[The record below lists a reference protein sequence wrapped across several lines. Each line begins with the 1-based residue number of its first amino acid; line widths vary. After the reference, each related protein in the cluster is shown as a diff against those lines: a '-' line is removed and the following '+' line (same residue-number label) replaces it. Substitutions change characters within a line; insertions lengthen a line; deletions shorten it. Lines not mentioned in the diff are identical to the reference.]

1 MATSSIHTTL
11 DQSVANVWKCPDPLP
26 QSLHIKLFTCSVEAG
41 FPSPAED
48 HIETTLDINDLLIEH
63 PAATFFVRVAG
74 DSMIEA
80 GIHAGDVLVVD
91 RSKTAIDGNIIIAL
105 VNGDYTVKRLSVQRD
120 EIMLCPENANYQP
133 IRLSGL
139 DELIVWGVVTGLARQ
154 F

>member
-1 MATSSIHTTL
+1 MSITSIQTKHDHTLTAL
-11 DQSVANVWKCPDPLP
+11 WKCPDPLP
-26 QSLHIKLFTCSVEAG
+26 QSLHIKLFSCPVEAG

-74 DSMIEA
+74 DSMIDA

-91 RSKTAIDGNIIIAL
+91 RSKTAINGNIIIAL
-105 VNGDYTVKRLSVQRD
+105 VNGEYTVKRLSIQQEV
-120 EIMLCPENANYQP
+120 ITLCPENTNYSP
-133 IRLSGL
+133 ICLSGL

>member
-1 MATSSIHTTL
+1 MSISSIQTKHDHTLT
-11 DQSVANVWKCPDPLP
+11 AVWKCPDPLP
-26 QSLHIKLFTCSVEAG
+26 QSLHIKLFSCTIEAG

-91 RSKTAIDGNIIIAL
+91 RSKSAINGNIVIAL
-105 VNGDYTVKRLSVQRD
+105 VNGEYTVKRLSISKDGVS
-120 EIMLCPENANYQP
+120 LCPENAAYEP
-133 IRLSGL
+133 IQLSGQ

>member
-1 MATSSIHTTL
+1 MIPSQRQTQEN
-11 DQSVANVWKCPDPLP
+11 QSVSTVWKCPDPLP
-26 QSLHIKLFTCSVEAG
+26 ESLHIKLFSCPVEAG

-48 HIETTLDINDLLIEH
+48 HIEKTLDINELLIEH

-74 DSMIEA
+74 DSMIGA

-91 RSKTAIDGNIIIAL
+91 RSKTATDGNIIIAL
-105 VNGDYTVKRLSVQRD
+105 VNGDYTVKRLSNKNGSI
-120 EIMLCPENANYQP
+120 ELHPENTAYTP
-133 IRLSGL
+133 IQLSGQ

>member
-1 MATSSIHTTL
+1 MQTTH
-11 DQSVANVWKCPDPLP
+11 DQSVTTVWKCPDPLP
-26 QSLHIKLFTCSVEAG
+26 DSLHISLFSCPVEAG

-48 HIETTLDINDLLIEH
+48 HIETTLDINELLIEH

-74 DSMIEA
+74 ESMIGA

-91 RSKTAIDGNIIIAL
+91 RSKTATDGNIIIAL
-105 VNGDYTVKRLSVQRD
+105 VNGEYTVKRLSIQQD
-120 EIMLCPENANYQP
+120 IIQLCPDNPDFAP
-133 IRLSGL
+133 IVLSGQ

>member
-1 MATSSIHTTL
+1 MTASFIQTTK
-11 DQSVANVWKCPDPLP
+11 DHSVTTVWKCPDPLP
-26 QSLHIKLFTCSVEAG
+26 PSLHISLFSCPVEAG

-74 DSMIEA
+74 DSMIDA

-91 RSKTAIDGNIIIAL
+91 RSKTAIDGTIVIAL
-105 VNGDYTVKRLSVQRD
+105 VNGEYTVKRLSIKKGVVT
-120 EIMLCPENANYQP
+120 LCPENPDYEP
-133 IRLSGL
+133 IQLFGL

>member
-1 MATSSIHTTL
+1 MQTTI
-11 DQSVANVWKCPDPLP
+11 DHNVTKIWKCPDPLP
-26 QSLHIKLFTCSVEAG
+26 ESLQINLFSCPVEAG

-48 HIETTLDINDLLIEH
+48 HIETTLDINELLIEH

-80 GIHAGDVLVVD
+80 GIHSGDVLIVD
-91 RSKTAIDGNIIIAL
+91 RSKKAIDSSIVIAL
-105 VNGDYTVKRLSVQRD
+105 VNGEYTVKRLSMKIGSV
-120 EIMLCPENANYQP
+120 ELCPENSAYSP

-139 DELIVWGVVTGLARQ
+139 DELIIWGVVTGLARQ

>member
-1 MATSSIHTTL
+1 MQTTM
-11 DQSVANVWKCPDPLP
+11 QHHVTKIWKCPDPLP
-26 QSLHIKLFTCSVEAG
+26 ESLPINLFACQVEAG

-48 HIETTLDINDLLIEH
+48 HIETTLNINDLLIEH

-80 GIHAGDVLVVD
+80 GIHTGDVLVVD
-91 RSKTAIDGNIIIAL
+91 RSKTAVDGNIVIAL
-105 VNGDYTVKRLSVQRD
+105 VNGEYTVKRISIKNDVIELR
-120 EIMLCPENANYQP
+120 PENANYDP

>member
-1 MATSSIHTTL
+1 MTSQIKLRL
-11 DQSVANVWKCPDPLP
+11 DQSVAAVWKCPDPLP
-26 QSLHIKLFTCSVEAG
+26 DSLKIKLFSCPVEAG

-74 DSMIEA
+74 DSMIGA

-105 VNGDYTVKRLSVQRD
+105 VNGDYTVKRLSNKNGII
-120 EIMLCPENANYQP
+120 ELHPENTAYTP
-133 IRLSGL
+133 IQLSGN

>member
-1 MATSSIHTTL
+1 MTTSQLKTIHE
-11 DQSVANVWKCPDPLP
+11 QSVATVWKCPDPLP
-26 QSLHIKLFTCSVEAG
+26 ESLQIKLFSCSVEAG

-48 HIETTLDINDLLIEH
+48 HIEKTLDINELLIEH

-74 DSMIEA
+74 DSMIGA

-91 RSKTAIDGNIIIAL
+91 RSKTASDGNIIIAL
-105 VNGDYTVKRLSVQRD
+105 VNGEYTVKRLSMKQGV
-120 EIMLCPENANYQP
+120 ITLCPENPDFAP
-133 IRLSGL
+133 ILLSGQ

>member
-1 MATSSIHTTL
+1 MQTIQ
-11 DQSVANVWKCPDPLP
+11 DQSVTTVWKCPDPLP
-26 QSLHIKLFTCSVEAG
+26 DSLHISLFSCPVEAG

-74 DSMIEA
+74 DSMIDA

-91 RSKTAIDGNIIIAL
+91 RSKTAINGNIIIAL
-105 VNGDYTVKRLSVQRD
+105 VNGEYTVKRLLLAKGEVT
-120 EIMLCPENANYQP
+120 LYPENANYAP